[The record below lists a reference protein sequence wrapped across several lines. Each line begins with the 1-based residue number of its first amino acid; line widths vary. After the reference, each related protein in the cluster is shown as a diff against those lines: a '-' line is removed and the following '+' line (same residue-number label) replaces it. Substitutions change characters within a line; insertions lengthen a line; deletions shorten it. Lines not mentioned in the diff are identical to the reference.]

1 MSRRGAMSALA
12 VVTALA
18 AAAPA
23 AAQYPNPRLAVGD
36 AQVHDPSLVAR
47 GVTPRYMLFSTH
59 NQAHIS
65 TDRTAWLRLEGP
77 LQPVPE
83 WTRPYGNGGMWAP
96 DVTFRDGRYWMYYT
110 AATTSGSSMAIGLAT
125 STTAEPRSWVDRG
138 MVIDS
143 NSQSAYNA
151 IDPDLLVDPSGRWWL
166 AFGNVSRGVHVVE
179 LDPSTGKV
187 KSGVSPV
194 KVATATDGAITAPA
208 LYHHDGHY
216 YLFAAYGSCC
226 PPLVGAGP
234 PTQRIRVGRSSSPT
248 GPYVDDAGTGM
259 LSGGGKTVLAPHGDY
274 AGPGGPN
281 PVYDPADDSDLLVY
295 HYYDRRLNYTSFL
308 GINYMGWSASGW
320 PYLP

>member
-1 MSRRGAMSALA
+1 MSALVA
-12 VVTALA
+12 VAALA

-23 AAQYPNPRLAVGD
+23 AAQYPNPRLAVGVEG
-36 AQVHDPSLVAR
+36 VHDPSLVVR

-59 NQAHIS
+59 NQARIS
-65 TDRTAWLRLEGP
+65 TDRTAWVKLENA

-96 DVTFRDGRYWMYYT
+96 DVSFQRGRYWMYYT
-110 AATTSGSSMAIGLAT
+110 AATTTGSSMAIGLAT

-143 NSQSAYNA
+143 NSGSAYNA

-187 KSGVSPV
+187 KSGAAPV
-194 KVATATDGAITAPA
+194 RVAAATDGAITAPA
-208 LYHHDGHY
+208 LYRRDGYY
-216 YLFAAYGSCC
+216 YLMAAYGSCC
-226 PPLVGAGP
+226 PPLVGASP
-234 PTQRIRVGRSSSPT
+234 PSQRIRVGRSTSPT
-248 GPYVDDAGTGM
+248 GPYLDHTGTDM
-259 LSGGGKTVLAPHGDY
+259 LAGGGKTLLATHGDFVT
-274 AGPGGPN
+274 GPGAPN

-295 HYYDRRLNYTSFL
+295 HYYDRRINYTSFL
-308 GINYMGWSASGW
+308 GINYLGWDASGW